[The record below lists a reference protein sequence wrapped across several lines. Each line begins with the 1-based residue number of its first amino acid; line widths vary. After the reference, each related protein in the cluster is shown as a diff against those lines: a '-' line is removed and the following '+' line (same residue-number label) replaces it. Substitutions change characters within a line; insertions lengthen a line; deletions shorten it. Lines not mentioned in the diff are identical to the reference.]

1 MTLGDYM
8 KQYREEHFLSQRQ
21 FATRCG
27 LSNGMIA
34 RLERGYGYR
43 HDEPVIPTMAS
54 LKKIAIGMGM
64 TLTDLLIAVDDM
76 PISLEL
82 GDKDNELSTLQES
95 GQDIDIEIAGLI
107 LRLSPE
113 KKKEALRFLRY
124 LANSIDD

>member
-1 MTLGDYM
+1 
-8 KQYREEHFLSQRQ
+8 
-21 FATRCG
+21 
-27 LSNGMIA
+27 
-34 RLERGYGYR
+34 
-43 HDEPVIPTMAS
+43 
-54 LKKIAIGMGM
+54 M

-82 GDKDNELSTLQES
+82 GNKENELSTLQES

-124 LANSIDD
+124 LANSSDD